1 MGLFTNLISF
11 GLGIYVG
18 SLLWRQGETGPL
30 IEMKDGDISFF
41 GIKII
46 DTEPGKV
53 NIGGVVN
60 IDTN

>member
-1 MGLFTNLISF
+1 MGFFTHLVSF

-30 IEMKDGDISFF
+30 LELKDGDLSVL
-41 GIKII
+41 GVKVV
-46 DTEPGKV
+46 DTEEGKV

-60 IDTN
+60 IDTT